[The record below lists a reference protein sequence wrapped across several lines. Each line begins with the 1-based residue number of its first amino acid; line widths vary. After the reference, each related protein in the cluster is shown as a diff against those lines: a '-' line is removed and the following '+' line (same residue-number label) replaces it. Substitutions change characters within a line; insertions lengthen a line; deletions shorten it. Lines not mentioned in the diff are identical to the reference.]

1 MSDLELYRY
10 TVTLLA
16 LMSLAVNLSLVV
28 GVIHHRKQRIAS
40 LIWAVYAAAAAGT
53 NAVSA
58 YFRLYDESSDLPL
71 NVGDF
76 TALVPTLGFLTA
88 GILGWR
94 YLGRTIGRAS
104 VDI

>member
-16 LMSLAVNLSLVV
+16 FMSLAVNLSLVV
-28 GVIHHRKQRIAS
+28 GVIRHRHQHIAVKV
-40 LIWAVYAAAAAGT
+40 WVAYALAAAGT

-58 YFRLYDESSDLPL
+58 YFRLSDESSGLPL

-76 TALVPTLGFLTA
+76 TALVPTIGFLTA
-88 GILGWR
+88 GILAWR

-104 VDI
+104 GDF